1 MLLLYIYD
9 HTLLTISKHLYTLSL
24 SLFKTLSM
32 GSLVHNN
39 EICPEPDEGKWGI
52 EMVDSESLMTKK
64 TSGACLTWENLGAS
78 VSSSNGCKTILCCT
92 TGFAKPGEIVAIM
105 GPSGCGK
112 STLLDSLAGRL
123 ASNIRNTG
131 RVLINGRKLRRTY
144 GTMAYMTQE
153 QVLTWTLTVKE
164 TVYYSAELQLSNSMP
179 RSEKRERADR
189 IIRDMGL
196 QDSMNTRIGGWGI
209 KGLSGGQ
216 KRRLSVC
223 LELLTHPKLLL
234 LDEPTSGLDSA
245 ASYYVMN
252 QIVKLTRQYG
262 MTVLAAIH
270 QPSSHVFRLFS
281 NLCLLS
287 LGKTIYFGPTFAANE
302 FFAVNGFPCPHLQSP
317 ADHYLITINTDFD
330 EDHASEHLAVE
341 KVVDVLSE
349 SYKSSEIYNNIKS
362 EVAAICGQ
370 DGGGLTEKLG
380 SVKAGFLTQC
390 RVLIQRSFKNMYR
403 DIGYYWLRLGIY
415 IALGFAVGTVFY
427 DLGSGFGSLNPR
439 ISMLMFV
446 SSFLTIL
453 AIGGFPS
460 FMEEM
465 KVFQWE
471 RLNGHYGV
479 GSFVTSH
486 AISSTPYLLVISLI
500 PGIIAYLL
508 AGLQR
513 EREQFVYFAL
523 VLFASMLLVECLMLI
538 VATIVPNL
546 LMGIIAGAGVQGLMI
561 LSAGFFRLPDDL
573 AQVFWRYPMYYVSFH
588 RFALQGLYK
597 NEFQGLKFPEYL
609 GGPLTIDDN
618 MILKGLLQVEMGYS
632 KWVDLGILF
641 GMVFVYRMILFCII
655 KTKEKVKP
663 MIRAFLLS
671 S

>member
-1 MLLLYIYD
+1 
-9 HTLLTISKHLYTLSL
+9 
-24 SLFKTLSM
+24 M

-39 EICPEPDEGKWGI
+39 EICPEPDEEGKWGT
-52 EMVDSESLMTKK
+52 EMVDSESLVTKK
-64 TSGACLTWENLGAS
+64 RTGAYLTWDELRVS
-78 VSSSNGCKTILCCT
+78 VSSFNGKDACKTILSGA
-92 TGFAKPGEIVAIM
+92 TGYAKPGEIVAIM

-123 ASNIRNTG
+123 ASNVRNSG
-131 RVLINGRKLRRTY
+131 RILINGRKLRLTY
-144 GTMAYMTQE
+144 GTMAYMGQE

-164 TVYYSAELQLSNSMP
+164 TVYYSAELQLPKCMP
-179 RSEKRERADR
+179 RSQKRERADT

-216 KRRLSVC
+216 KRRLSIC

-245 ASYYVMN
+245 TSYYVMN
-252 QIVKLTRQYG
+252 QIVKLTRQYE

-270 QPSSHVFRLFS
+270 QPNSHVFGLFN

-287 LGKTIYFGPTFAANE
+287 LGKTIYFGPTYEANQ
-302 FFAVNGFPCPHLQSP
+302 FFAVNGFPCPDQLSP
-317 ADHYLITINTDFD
+317 ADHFLITINTDFD
-330 EDHASEHLAVE
+330 EDNVSGKLAVD
-341 KVVDVLSE
+341 KVINVLSE
-349 SYKSSEIYNNIKS
+349 SYKSSEIYMDVKS
-362 EVAAICGQ
+362 EIAAICGSFVKIIY
-370 DGGGLTEKLG
+370 TMPEKRG
-380 SVKAGFLTQC
+380 SLKASSFTQC
-390 RVLIQRSFKNMYR
+390 LVLSKRSFVNMYR

-415 IALGFAVGTVFY
+415 IALSFALGTVFY
-427 DLGSGFGSLNPR
+427 SIGFGFESLNAR

-479 GSFVTSH
+479 GSYVISH
-486 AISSTPYLLVISLI
+486 AISSTPYLLLISLI
-500 PGIIAYLL
+500 PGVIAYYL

-513 EREQFVYFAL
+513 HCDQFIYFAL
-523 VLFASMLLVECLMLI
+523 VLFASMLLVECLMMI

-546 LMGIIAGAGVQGLMI
+546 LMGIISSAGIQGLMI

-573 AQVFWRYPMYYVSFH
+573 AQVFWKYPMYYVSFH
-588 RFALQGLYK
+588 RYALEGLYK
-597 NEFQGLKFPEYL
+597 NEFEGLKFPGYL
-609 GGPLTIDDN
+609 GGPPTINGD
-618 MILKGLLQVEMGYS
+618 MILKDLLELDMGYS
-632 KWVDLGILF
+632 KWIDLGVLF
-641 GMVFVYRMILFCII
+641 GMVFVYRVLLFCII
-655 KTKEKVKP
+655 KTTERVKP
-663 MIRAFLLS
+663 IIRAFLLKFDRK
-671 S
+671 

>member
-1 MLLLYIYD
+1 
-9 HTLLTISKHLYTLSL
+9 
-24 SLFKTLSM
+24 M

-39 EICPEPDEGKWGI
+39 EICPEPDEEGKWGT
-52 EMVDSESLMTKK
+52 EMVDSESLVTKK
-64 TSGACLTWENLGAS
+64 RTGAYLTWDELRVS
-78 VSSSNGCKTILCCT
+78 VSSFNGKDACKTILSGA
-92 TGFAKPGEIVAIM
+92 TGYAKPGEIVAIM

-123 ASNIRNTG
+123 ASNVRNSG
-131 RVLINGRKLRRTY
+131 RILINGRKLRLTY
-144 GTMAYMTQE
+144 GTMAYMGQE

-164 TVYYSAELQLSNSMP
+164 TVYYSAELQLPKCMP
-179 RSEKRERADR
+179 RSQKRERADT

-216 KRRLSVC
+216 KRRLSIC

-245 ASYYVMN
+245 TSYYVMN
-252 QIVKLTRQYG
+252 QIVKLTRQYE

-270 QPSSHVFRLFS
+270 QPNSH
-281 NLCLLS
+281 
-287 LGKTIYFGPTFAANE
+287 
-302 FFAVNGFPCPHLQSP
+302 FFAVNGFPCPDQLSP
-317 ADHYLITINTDFD
+317 ADHFLITINTDFD
-330 EDHASEHLAVE
+330 EDNVSGKLAVD
-341 KVVDVLSE
+341 KVINVLSE
-349 SYKSSEIYNNIKS
+349 SYKSSEIYMDVKS
-362 EVAAICGQ
+362 EIAAICGSFVKIIY
-370 DGGGLTEKLG
+370 TMPEKRG
-380 SVKAGFLTQC
+380 SLKASSFTQC
-390 RVLIQRSFKNMYR
+390 LVLSKRSFVNMYR

-415 IALGFAVGTVFY
+415 IALSFALGTVFY
-427 DLGSGFGSLNPR
+427 SIGFGFESLNAR

-479 GSFVTSH
+479 GSYVISH
-486 AISSTPYLLVISLI
+486 AISSTPYLLLISLI
-500 PGIIAYLL
+500 PGVIAYYL

-513 EREQFVYFAL
+513 HCEQFIYFAL
-523 VLFASMLLVECLMLI
+523 VLFASMLLVECLMMI

-546 LMGIIAGAGVQGLMI
+546 LMGIISSAGIQGLMI

-573 AQVFWRYPMYYVSFH
+573 AQVFWKYPMYYVSFH
-588 RFALQGLYK
+588 RYALEGLYK
-597 NEFQGLKFPEYL
+597 NEFEGLKFPGYL
-609 GGPLTIDDN
+609 GGPPTINGD
-618 MILKGLLQVEMGYS
+618 MILKDLLELDMGYS
-632 KWVDLGILF
+632 KWIDLGVLF
-641 GMVFVYRMILFCII
+641 GMVFVYRVLLFCII
-655 KTKEKVKP
+655 KTTERVKP
-663 MIRAFLLS
+663 IIRAFLLKFDRK
-671 S
+671 